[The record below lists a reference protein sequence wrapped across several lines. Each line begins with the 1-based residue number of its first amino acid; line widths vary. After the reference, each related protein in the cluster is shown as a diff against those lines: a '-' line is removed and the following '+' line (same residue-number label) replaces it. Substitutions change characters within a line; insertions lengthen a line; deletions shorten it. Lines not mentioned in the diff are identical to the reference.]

1 MLIGPCLFQKDYRLT
16 AAGLSKQK
24 TLEADSRAIQQII
37 FTGTLRTKA
46 IFYYI
51 LEQSEETTLQF
62 SKGATKVL

>member
-1 MLIGPCLFQKDYRLT
+1 MDLAYFKKDYRLT

-24 TLEADSRAIQQII
+24 TLEADSRAVQQII
-37 FTGTLRTKA
+37 FTGTLRAKA

>member
-1 MLIGPCLFQKDYRLT
+1 MDLAYFKKDCRLI

-37 FTGTLRTKA
+37 FTGTLRTKT
-46 IFYYI
+46 IFYYV

-62 SKGATKVL
+62 SEGATKVL